1 MFFTELRSF
10 FCTIDLNFCCNFDQH
25 SHEIVANDAIENSF
39 LSNLDFW
46 LNPTPFKLFVHFW
59 KLQREILIMASKSS
73 DEIPNEIVAG
83 SLKSEAFENR
93 DEVKV
98 KQGDVD
104 GK

>member
-1 MFFTELRSF
+1 
-10 FCTIDLNFCCNFDQH
+10 
-25 SHEIVANDAIENSF
+25 
-39 LSNLDFW
+39 
-46 LNPTPFKLFVHFW
+46 
-59 KLQREILIMASKSS
+59 MASKSS